1 LLLLILC
8 DGIVLAI
15 SKQKIMAKNKLSDIK
30 DSKRDEEKLK
40 QDEATL
46 DLPDVKDIPGQENI
60 TPPDFKE
67 MADTTISSDDEEGT
81 DILSQDDADASSER
95 IGGAA
100 QEIDEDDLIIN
111 EDEDAVEEEL
121 DEEDAAD
128 KSEDDLNITDDSVDT
143 ESDVSEDEKVAL
155 ERSSTDVD
163 TPDNEALY
171 EAKFDDTDFDGEKL
185 NEDSDDVS
193 GKDLDVPGAEDDD
206 ENEEIG
212 EEDEENNE
220 YSLGDT
226 E

>member
-1 LLLLILC
+1 
-8 DGIVLAI
+8 
-15 SKQKIMAKNKLSDIK
+15 MAKNKLSDIK
-30 DSKRDEEKLK
+30 DSDRDEERLK

-60 TPPDFKE
+60 TVPDFKE

-81 DILSQDDADASSER
+81 DILAEDDADASSER
-95 IGGAA
+95 IGGSA
-100 QEIDEDDLIIN
+100 QEIDENDLIIN
-111 EDEDAVEEEL
+111 EDEDAAEEEL
-121 DEEDAAD
+121 DEEDEAD
-128 KSEDDLNITDDSVDT
+128 KSEDDLDITDDSVDP
-143 ESDVSEDEKVAL
+143 ESDVTEDEKIAL
-155 ERSSTDVD
+155 ERSSIDID

-171 EAKFDDTDFDGEKL
+171 EAKPDDTDFDGEKL
-185 NEDSDDVS
+185 NEDSDDLS

>member
-1 LLLLILC
+1 VINWFYG

-30 DSKRDEEKLK
+30 DSKRDEERLK

-46 DLPDVKDIPGQENI
+46 DLPEVKDIPGQENI
-60 TPPDFKE
+60 TVPDFKE

-81 DILSQDDADASSER
+81 DILSEDDADASSER
-95 IGGAA
+95 IGAA

-111 EDEDAVEEEL
+111 EDEAEAEAEL
-121 DEEDAAD
+121 DEEDEAD
-128 KSEDDLNITDDSVDT
+128 KSEDDLNITDDSVDP
-143 ESDVSEDEKVAL
+143 ESDVSEDEKIAL
-155 ERSSTDVD
+155 ERSSIDVD

-171 EAKFDDTDFDGEKL
+171 EAKPDDTDFDGEKL

-193 GKDLDVPGAEDDD
+193 GRDLDVPGADEDDD
-206 ENEEIG
+206 NEDIG

>member
-1 LLLLILC
+1 M
-8 DGIVLAI
+8 
-15 SKQKIMAKNKLSDIK
+15 SKNKLSDLK

-46 DLPDVKDIPGQENI
+46 DLPEVKDIPGQENI
-60 TPPDFKE
+60 TVPDFKE

-81 DILSQDDADASSER
+81 DILAEDDADATSER
-95 IGGAA
+95 IGAA

-111 EDEDAVEEEL
+111 EDEAEAEAEL
-121 DEEDAAD
+121 DEEDKAD
-128 KSEDDLNITDDSVDT
+128 KSEDELNITDDSVDP
-143 ESDVSEDEKVAL
+143 ESDVSEDEKIAL
-155 ERSSTDVD
+155 ERSSIDVD

-171 EAKFDDTDFDGEKL
+171 ESKFDNTDFDGEKL
-185 NEDSDDVS
+185 NEDTDDVS
-193 GKDLDVPGAEDDD
+193 GKDLDVPGAEEDDDD
-206 ENEEIG
+206 EAIG

>member
-1 LLLLILC
+1 M
-8 DGIVLAI
+8 
-15 SKQKIMAKNKLSDIK
+15 SKNKLSDLK

-46 DLPDVKDIPGQENI
+46 DLPEVKDIPGQENI
-60 TPPDFKE
+60 TVPDFKE

-81 DILSQDDADASSER
+81 DILAEDDADATSER
-95 IGGAA
+95 IGAA

-111 EDEDAVEEEL
+111 EDEAEAEAEL
-121 DEEDAAD
+121 DEEDKAD
-128 KSEDDLNITDDSVDT
+128 KSEDELNITDDSFDP
-143 ESDVSEDEKVAL
+143 ESDVSEDEKIAL
-155 ERSSTDVD
+155 ERSSIDVD

-171 EAKFDDTDFDGEKL
+171 ESKFDDTDFDGEKL
-185 NEDSDDVS
+185 NEDTDDVS
-193 GKDLDVPGAEDDD
+193 GKDLDVPGAEEDDDD
-206 ENEEIG
+206 EAIG